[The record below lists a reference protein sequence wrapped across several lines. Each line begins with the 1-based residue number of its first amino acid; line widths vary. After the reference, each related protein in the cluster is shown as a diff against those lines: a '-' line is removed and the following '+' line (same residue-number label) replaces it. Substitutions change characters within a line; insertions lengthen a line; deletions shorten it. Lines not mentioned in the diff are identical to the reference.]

1 MGGQIQGLRALG
13 EREAMADQPFQIH
26 LTVHDKTDRLFL
38 QVDRRTIGPHQSFL
52 IDTDGCRIDQGL
64 SVLRL
69 RKQQYPST
77 GTGRIHRG
85 ANQGVAADR
94 ENYRIGATPLGQF
107 ADALDY
113 VCLRS
118 INCKL

>member
-1 MGGQIQGLRALG
+1 MGGQIQGLWALG
-13 EREAMADQPFQIH
+13 EREAMADQSFQIH
-26 LTVHDKTDRLFL
+26 LTVHDKAYRLFL
-38 QVDRRTIGPHQSFL
+38 QIDRCTIGPHQGFL

-69 RKQQYPST
+69 REQQNPAT

-94 ENYRIGATPLGQF
+94 ENYRVSAAPFGQL
-107 ADALDY
+107 ADTLNH
-113 VCLRS
+113 VCP
-118 INCKL
+118 